1 VGSFARGSQVAVLLA
16 CVLTAVSGCSGSAD
30 PVLDSFAS
38 PTAASAGGA
47 TGASGAVT
55 TSSPATPTPTPTATP
70 PLPAVP
76 GAVVLAAVG
85 DINHA
90 GEASPKS
97 ASGRVAASIT
107 AASPNYVLGLGDYQ
121 YTVGTCAA
129 LTGGF
134 DKLWGGL
141 LPRMFP
147 IAGPT
152 HDWTGVTNE
161 QGYRQYFAGTCPGQ
175 TTGPSALVRARGASV
190 GPGDFWSRD
199 IGTWH
204 LVGLPTALWRYA
216 PDHARA
222 MTATLSTDLAKARAR
237 GKHLLVAYHDPYFTS
252 TTDRHARYP
261 DVKPW
266 VDVLDRYDVR
276 ITLSASQHNYE
287 RTCPVLSTGAC
298 TPNAGQGTTSF
309 NVSTGGL
316 GLRPFRSSPPYIA
329 KRFADSH
336 GWLALSLHPDG
347 SFAWHYQAVD
357 GTGADAGARPA
368 FPAAAH

>member
-1 VGSFARGSQVAVLLA
+1 MKEFSRRRGAVLPALA
-16 CVLTAVSGCSGSAD
+16 ATAAIGLGAVSACSGSGTPA
-30 PVLDSFAS
+30 
-38 PTAASAGGA
+38 PTASAS
-47 TGASGAVT
+47 TSGSSQES
-55 TSSPATPTPTPTATP
+55 SSPAPTGSAAST
-70 PLPAVP
+70 VS
-76 GAVVLAAVG
+76 LAAVG
-85 DINHA
+85 DMNNDGNTSLTSA
-90 GEASPKS
+90 TGKVASS
-97 ASGRVAASIT
+97 ILAAN
-107 AASPNYVLGLGDYQ
+107 PELVFGLGDFQ
-121 YTVGTCAA
+121 YPKGTCSA
-129 LTGGF
+129 LVEDY
-134 DKLWGGL
+134 DKVWGKVVPL
-141 LPRMFP
+141 MFH
-147 IAGPT
+147 IAGPN
-152 HDWTGVTNE
+152 HDWNSTSDE
-161 QGYRQYFAGTCPGQ
+161 EGYRRHFAGTCPDQ
-175 TTGPSALVRARGASV
+175 TTGPSALVRSEHAPV

-199 IGTWH
+199 VGAWH
-204 LVGLPTALWRYA
+204 LVGLSTGLWRFDRGKA
-216 PDHARA
+216 QQ
-222 MTATLSTDLAKARAR
+222 MTRTLDRDLAAAKAR
-237 GKHLLVAYHDPYFTS
+237 GKYLLVAYHDPYFTS

>member
-1 VGSFARGSQVAVLLA
+1 VGSFARGGQVAVLLA
-16 CVLTAVSGCSGSAD
+16 CVLTVSGCSGSAD

-47 TGASGAVT
+47 TGAPGAAS
-55 TSSPATPTPTPTATP
+55 TSSPATPTPTATP

-216 PDHARA
+216 PDRARA

-252 TTDRHARYP
+252 TTDRHARYQ

-266 VDVLDRYDVR
+266 IDVLDRYDVR
-276 ITLSASQHNYE
+276 VTLSASQHNYE

-298 TPNAGQGTTSF
+298 TPDAGPGTTSF

-316 GLRPFRSSPPYIA
+316 GLRPFRNSPPYIA

-357 GTGADAGARPA
+357 GTGADAGARPP
-368 FPAAAH
+368 FPAPAH

>member
-1 VGSFARGSQVAVLLA
+1 M
-16 CVLTAVSGCSGSAD
+16 
-30 PVLDSFAS
+30 
-38 PTAASAGGA
+38 
-47 TGASGAVT
+47 
-55 TSSPATPTPTPTATP
+55 
-70 PLPAVP
+70 P

-97 ASGRVAASIT
+97 ASGRVAASII
-107 AASPNYVLGLGDYQ
+107 AANPDYVFGLGDYQ

-134 DKLWGGL
+134 DKLWGRAAAADAPHRRSDARL
-141 LPRMFP
+141 DR
-147 IAGPT
+147 ASPT
-152 HDWTGVTNE
+152 SRATGSTSP
-161 QGYRQYFAGTCPGQ
+161 GTCPGQ

-216 PDHARA
+216 PDRARA
-222 MTATLSTDLAKARAR
+222 MTATLSTDLAKAKAR

-276 ITLSASQHNYE
+276 VTLSASQHNYE

-316 GLRPFRSSPPYIA
+316 GLRPFRDSPRFIA

-347 SFAWHYQAVD
+347 SFAWRYQAVD
-357 GTGADAGARPA
+357 GTGADAGPARVPRA
-368 FPAAAH
+368 P

>member
-1 VGSFARGSQVAVLLA
+1 MGVALGFFARGSRAAALVV
-16 CVLTAVSGCSGSAD
+16 CVLTAVCGCSGTAD
-30 PVLDSFAS
+30 PVLNTFAS
-38 PTAASAGGA
+38 PTAAS
-47 TGASGAVT
+47 TGASTGAPGQPA
-55 TSSPATPTPTPTATP
+55 TSSSATPAATP
-70 PLPAVP
+70 PVPVVP

-90 GEASPKS
+90 GEASPRS
-97 ASGRVAASIT
+97 ASGRVAASIV
-107 AASPNYVLGLGDYQ
+107 AANPDYVFGLGDYQ

-134 DKLWGGL
+134 DKLWGVL
-141 LPRMFP
+141 LSRMLP

-152 HDWTGVTNE
+152 HDWTGLTNE

-190 GPGDFWSRD
+190 GPGDFWSLD
-199 IGTWH
+199 VGTWH

-216 PDHARA
+216 PDRARA
-222 MTATLSTDLAKARAR
+222 MTATLSADLAKAKAR

-261 DVKPW
+261 NVKPW

-276 ITLSASQHNYE
+276 VTLSASQHNYE
-287 RTCPVLSTGAC
+287 RSCPVLSTGAC
-298 TPNAGQGTTSF
+298 TPDAGPGTTSF

-316 GLRPFRSSPPYIA
+316 GLRPFRDSPGFIA
-329 KRFADSH
+329 KRFADTH

-357 GTGADAGARPA
+357 GTGADAGSRPA